1 MTGSEG
7 SVVGIDGGFPQFHE
21 RKGLGVLAPGWGWFG
36 FLRFVG
42 SFVKEQSVI
51 VGGGGVFGLLG
62 GRSRM
67 GAHR

>member
-1 MTGSEG
+1 MG
-7 SVVGIDGGFPQFHE
+7 VFPQFQDG
-21 RKGLGVLAPGWGWFG
+21 KGLGVLAPGWGLFG
-36 FLRFVG
+36 FLSFVG

-51 VGGGGVFGLLG
+51 VGGAGVFGLLG